1 MAIDWYT
8 RFKLFFYR
16 LGVLPLSIKSILL
29 IVNLAVL
36 ALPLGSIFFFR
47 IYENQLI
54 RETEAKLI
62 VQSVFISEIYK
73 REIREKLKVP
83 GALGT
88 DFEPVAVSDYGRN
101 LELVAAPP
109 DGEYFTPLKPTL
121 DLATDEVLP
130 PRPLSVVPLTE
141 ADKTALSAGSAI
153 NAILAAAQRTTLAG
167 FRVLDFKGVTVAG
180 GNEITFSLGHVKE
193 IGHALT
199 GRYKSVIRQ
208 RISDE
213 PPPKL
218 ASLSRGTGIRIFTA
232 YPITE
237 GGRLWGVVYLS
248 RTPPSILKNMY
259 SEKNKIILIGLTV
272 ITLALFIALITSWT
286 IARPIYRLIGHTE
299 RISSGDVDEDPEFD
313 VPGTKEMA
321 LLSKSFSDMTRSLNA
336 RTGYIKQFATHV
348 SHEFKT
354 PLTSIKGA
362 AELLDEHGADM
373 KPHER
378 ARFLKNIIMD
388 ANRME
393 LLTSRLFDLARA
405 DSLSPVGEE
414 TDLVAALERAAVK
427 YTKDDFRVTCFPS
440 TSCTVGL
447 SREALDVIL
456 GNLIDNAER
465 HGAHDVELIAQ
476 RAGTEVELLIRNDGE
491 CISTANARKIF
502 DPFFTTRRE
511 SGGTGLGLSITRS
524 LLLGYGGAIRVEV
537 GAENRQEQTSA
548 DTDWEAGAAF
558 TVTLPV
564 VANREPSR

>member
-73 REIREKLKVP
+73 REIRANMKIM
-83 GALGT
+83 GASRDGS
-88 DFEPVAVSDYGRN
+88 EPVMVSGYGRS
-101 LELVAAPP
+101 VDRVPAQP
-109 DGEYFTPLKPTL
+109 DDEYFTPLRPTL
-121 DLATDEVLP
+121 DLATDEVHP
-130 PRPLSVVPLTE
+130 PRPLSVVPLTG
-141 ADKTALSAGSAI
+141 ADKIALSAGSAI
-153 NAILAAAQRTTLAG
+153 NAILVQAQRTTLAG

-180 GNEITFSLGHVKE
+180 GNEITFSLAHVKE
-193 IGHALT
+193 IRDALA

-208 RISDE
+208 RVSDE
-213 PPPKL
+213 PPPRL

-232 YPITE
+232 YPIID
-237 GGRLWGVVYLS
+237 GGQLWGVVYLS

-259 SEKNKIILIGLTV
+259 LEKNKLILIGLTV
-272 ITLALFIALITSWT
+272 LVLALFIALITSWT

-299 RISSGDVDEDPEFD
+299 RISSGDIDGDPEFD

-362 AELLDEHGADM
+362 AELLDEHGVDM

-378 ARFLKNIIMD
+378 TRFLKNIIQD
-388 ANRME
+388 ADRME
-393 LLTSRLFDLARA
+393 MLTSRLFDLARA

-414 TDLVAALERAAVK
+414 ADLVAALERAAEK
-427 YTKDDFRVTCFPS
+427 YTTDKFRVSCFPCG
-440 TSCTVGL
+440 SCMVGL
-447 SREALDVIL
+447 SHEALDVIL

-465 HGAHDVELIAQ
+465 HGAHEVELIAQ
-476 RAGTEVELLIRNDGE
+476 RAGPHIELLIRNDGDS
-491 CISTANARKIF
+491 ISVANARKIF

-511 SGGTGLGLSITRS
+511 SGGTGLGLSIVRS
-524 LLLGYGGAIRVEV
+524 LLLGYEGSIRVEV
-537 GAENRQEQTSA
+537 EADTRQDITSA
-548 DTDWEAGAAF
+548 EQGTASGAAF
-558 TVTLPV
+558 TVILPV
-564 VANREPSR
+564 GANIKPMR